1 MQVKMIEGFH
11 NERMCVVPRPQV
23 SEILARPVTRRLMVT
38 DAGVFPEARDHERV
52 RPSGSSETILIAC
65 TAGSGW
71 VEIRGIRTGV
81 GSGSV
86 VLIPSGVPHR
96 YASSDSNPWTIWWCH
111 LRGTDATE
119 LVEATGASV
128 ERPVLALHNIER
140 AVALID
146 EIITALERD
155 LLPARMLGVSGT
167 AWKLLTQIALDR
179 ALPDRGDPLQ
189 RAMGYLSERID
200 STVKVAELAS
210 MVGVSASH
218 LGAMFRAA
226 TGGGVL
232 AHHTALRMSRARQ
245 LLDGSALGIA
255 QIAHAVGYQ
264 DPLYF
269 SRQFRRTHGMSPS
282 VYRAHRKG

>member
-1 MQVKMIEGFH
+1 MKLIEGFR

-23 SEILARPVTRRLMVT
+23 AEILGRPVTRRLMVT
-38 DAGVFPEARDHERV
+38 DAGVFPAARDHERF
-52 RPSGSSETILIAC
+52 RPAGSAETILIAC

-71 VEIRGIRTGV
+71 VEIGDIRVGV

-111 LRGTDATE
+111 LRGSDATE
-119 LVEATGASV
+119 LVESTGATL
-128 ERPVLALHNIER
+128 ERPVLAMHNIER
-140 AVALID
+140 CVALID

-155 LLPARMLGVSGT
+155 LLPARMLGASGT

-179 ALPDRGDPLQ
+179 ALPERADPLQ
-189 RAMGYLSERID
+189 RAMAYLSERID
-200 STVKVAELAS
+200 STVKVSELAS

-218 LGAMFRAA
+218 LGTMFRTA

-245 LLDGSALGIA
+245 LLDSSSLGIA
-255 QIAHAVGYQ
+255 QIAHAIGFQ

-269 SRQFRRTHGMSPS
+269 SRQFRRTHGVSPS
-282 VYRAHRKG
+282 EYRAQRKG

>member
-1 MQVKMIEGFH
+1 MKLIEGFR

-23 SEILARPVTRRLMVT
+23 AEILRRPVTRRLMVT
-38 DAGVFPEARDHERV
+38 DAGVFPEARNHERF
-52 RPSGSSETILIAC
+52 RPVGSSETILLAC

-71 VEIRGIRTGV
+71 VEIGDTRVGV

-96 YASSDSNPWTIWWCH
+96 YASSDANPWTIWWCH
-111 LRGTDATE
+111 LRGSDATE
-119 LVEATGASV
+119 LVEATGATR

-140 AVALID
+140 CVALID

-155 LLPARMLGVSGT
+155 LLPARMIGVAGT

-179 ALPDRGDPLQ
+179 ALPERGDPLQ
-189 RAMGYLSERID
+189 RAMAYLAERID
-200 STVKVAELAS
+200 STVKVSELAS

-218 LGAMFRAA
+218 LGAMFRTA

-245 LLDGSALGIA
+245 LLDGSSLGIA
-255 QIAHAVGYQ
+255 QVAHAVGFQ
-264 DPLYF
+264 DALYF
-269 SRQFRRTHGMSPS
+269 SRQFRRTHGVSPS
-282 VYRAHRKG
+282 EYRAQRKG